1 MRKKLLII
9 VAIVLAVL
17 AFIGVLAPSF
27 VEERVEQELADRLKS
42 RGINASWTDFSS
54 SFGRSFL
61 IEGFVFD
68 DPNRGIQAKAS
79 RVEISISIE
88 SIINAEVYVSA
99 VQVEDLDVLVD
110 LNKRGSQGEGT
121 PTSGPK
127 SSGLLQRI
135 LENPPEVDLLRGRF
149 ELRHGEMPLAELI
162 IPETKVDLSW
172 SSVDMESTA
181 HLKMLASVPE
191 FLATPMDMLFKASL
205 DLDSRDLSF
214 SFHNL
219 DPQKPLVQLAE
230 SQTGS
235 ITIGSLNGQGNMRAG
250 TLSVDAEELS
260 LRIGHTQEAGG
271 LVAAMDARAA
281 RLTRSEVGRIS
292 LALNGPN
299 LILTPARAARLK
311 PLIQLIA
318 DTRDVLQEPAKPT
331 VSGKAPKRSDAV
343 LKGLT
348 LFSKVLHKFD
358 IQMRDLQLVLNVE
371 SDSQPN
377 VFTQLTLLE
386 RLDVF
391 TSGGS
396 VQALGESANGT
407 IRANLDFLPG
417 SPWPRL
423 LVVDLKDV
431 QLGKI
436 PGMPKGRTELP
447 SRGTSG
453 RVDGTVTAN
462 LTLRAPSMGVSFRD
476 PIDAVQGTATFHWK
490 DGEADFVGVSD
501 EPLTHI
507 NLRSSLDLTWF
518 PARSHVV
525 AKNGQLKVG
534 AVNVK
539 WEGEAYDF
547 PLNTTFRAS
556 AAMDEIECEKAIRA
570 FPAGMLGPYRNIKI
584 DGKWAPTFSL
594 YFPIHKPRAVN
605 FEIEGYEEVCDIVSL
620 GVPRASWP
628 EEVKIPGM
636 SSADLA
642 QALSDVHWL
651 EKPFVK
657 RVTEGLVS
665 EESEVYV
672 GPGLPSYVPLNEMP
686 SWVGGAAYLSEEILF
701 YTAHG
706 ISPGLIK
713 KALRLNLE
721 RGRFVYGGSTVTQ
734 QLIKNLFLSRDK
746 TLSRKLQEALVA
758 WRVTEVVPKDR
769 VLELYLNC
777 IEFGPDIYGIGPA
790 AQYYFQKDARQL
802 TPMEAIFL
810 AMLKPSP
817 LYGARIIQRG
827 TTPGGVW
834 WTKRTEELFRR
845 LVEYKHVTQ
854 EQADAAK
861 PYELKWENGKYA
873 PGTPFIPLFD

>member
-1 MRKKLLII
+1 
-9 VAIVLAVL
+9 
-17 AFIGVLAPSF
+17 
-27 VEERVEQELADRLKS
+27 
-42 RGINASWTDFSS
+42 
-54 SFGRSFL
+54 
-61 IEGFVFD
+61 
-68 DPNRGIQAKAS
+68 
-79 RVEISISIE
+79 
-88 SIINAEVYVSA
+88 
-99 VQVEDLDVLVD
+99 
-110 LNKRGSQGEGT
+110 
-121 PTSGPK
+121 
-127 SSGLLQRI
+127 
-135 LENPPEVDLLRGRF
+135 
-149 ELRHGEMPLAELI
+149 MPLAELV
-162 IPETKVDLSW
+162 IPETKVELSW
-172 SSVDMESTA
+172 SSVDVESSA
-181 HLKMLASVPE
+181 HLKILAAVPE
-191 FLATPMDMLFKASL
+191 FLTNPMNILFKASL
-205 DLDSRDLSF
+205 DLDTRDLSF
-214 SFHNL
+214 SFHN
-219 DPQKPLVQLAE
+219 PEPEKPLVQLAE
-230 SQTGS
+230 PNTGS
-235 ITIGSLNGQGNMRAG
+235 VTVGSLNGQGNMRAG
-250 TLSVDAEELS
+250 TLTVDAESLS
-260 LRIGHTQEAGG
+260 LRIGHTQEPGG
-271 LVAAMDARAA
+271 LVAAVDARAA
-281 RLTRSEVGRIS
+281 RVIRNETGRIS
-292 LALNGPN
+292 LALNGPKFV
-299 LILTPARAARLK
+299 LTPARASRLK
-311 PLIQLIA
+311 PLLQLIA
-318 DTRDVLQEPAKPT
+318 DTRDVLQEPAKTIDSP
-331 VSGKAPKRSDAV
+331 KRPKRSDAI

-348 LFSKVLHKFD
+348 LLSKVLHKFD

-396 VQALGESANGT
+396 AQALGESANGT
-407 IRANLDFLPG
+407 IRANMDFLPG

-462 LTLRAPSMGVSFRD
+462 LTLRAPSIGVNFRD
-476 PIDAVQGTATFHWK
+476 PIDAVHGTASFYWK

-501 EPLTHI
+501 EPLTRI
-507 NLRSSLDLTWF
+507 NLRSSVDLDWY
-518 PARSHVV
+518 PARSHLV
-525 AKNGQLKVG
+525 AKNGALKVG
-534 AVNVK
+534 AVNIK

-547 PLNTTFRAS
+547 PLDTTLRAS

-584 DGKWAPTFSL
+584 EGKWAPTFSL
-594 YFPIHKPRAVN
+594 YFPMYKPRAVN

-620 GVPRASWP
+620 GVPRTAWP
-628 EEVKIPGM
+628 EEVTIPGLN
-636 SSADLA
+636 SADRA
-642 QALSDVHWL
+642 EALSDVHWL

-672 GPGLPSYVPLNEMP
+672 GPGLPSYVPLSEMP

-746 TLSRKLQEALVA
+746 TLSRKLQEALIA

-790 AQYYFQKDARQL
+790 AQYYFQKDARDL
-802 TPMEAIFL
+802 TPMESIFL

-817 LYGARIIQRG
+817 LYGARVIQRG

-845 LVEYKHVTQ
+845 LVEYKHITQ

-861 PYELKWENGKYA
+861 PYELKWENGKYV
-873 PGTPFIPLFD
+873 PPTTVIPLLE